1 MLYVEPTLLQLFN
14 TYTPAA
20 LPSLISAIWRAIP
33 YFVSLHNYPGGL
45 QELGDSLC
53 QTVPSHIK

>member
-14 TYTPAA
+14 AYAPAA
-20 LPSLISAIWRAIP
+20 LPSLISAVWRAIP
-33 YFVSLHNYPGGL
+33 YFASLHNYRGG
-45 QELGDSLC
+45 QELGDSMP